1 MFSKEFP
8 KRQLYS
14 GQYYSDFHFHLSYI
28 APEIREKFESLSV
41 NLKNT
46 ILERNVRI
54 QNIHDLIKVLEDIV
68 AEDE

>member
-1 MFSKEFP
+1 MQENCIGSFLFAYPIYEV
-8 KRQLYS
+8 
-14 GQYYSDFHFHLSYI
+14 GNMSYI

>member
-1 MFSKEFP
+1 M
-8 KRQLYS
+8 
-14 GQYYSDFHFHLSYI
+14 SYI
-28 APEIREKFESLSV
+28 APEIRVKFESLSV

>member
-1 MFSKEFP
+1 MQENCIGPFLFAYPIYEV
-8 KRQLYS
+8 RNM
-14 GQYYSDFHFHLSYI
+14 SYI

-46 ILERNVRI
+46 ILEKNVRI

>member
-1 MFSKEFP
+1 M
-8 KRQLYS
+8 
-14 GQYYSDFHFHLSYI
+14 
-28 APEIREKFESLSV
+28 V